1 MSVLLEIAPDP
12 RERAM
17 QSDLDR
23 VRLQSENFPNL
34 TRAEIGA
41 VAQGQEIP
49 GALVEAVSPRRAR
62 PSWPCATAPIS
73 ARVRLGKFSD

>member
-1 MSVLLEIAPDP
+1 
-12 RERAM
+12 M

-41 VAQGQEIP
+41 VAQRQEIP
-49 GALVEAVSPRRAR
+49 GALVEVIYRRR
-62 PSWPCATAPIS
+62 D
-73 ARVRLGKFSD
+73 R